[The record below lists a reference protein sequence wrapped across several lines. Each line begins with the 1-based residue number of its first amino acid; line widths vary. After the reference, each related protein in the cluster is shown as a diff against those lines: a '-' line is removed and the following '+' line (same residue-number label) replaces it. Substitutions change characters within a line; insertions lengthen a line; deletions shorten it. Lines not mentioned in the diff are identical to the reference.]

1 MLAASHTRSQ
11 CAKPFQAHNTPC
23 TRCGPLLR
31 ASMPQQTA
39 STQQQLLQQQPHLQ
53 FLQLAHDLADA
64 AGLITTRYFRTK
76 LNVDSKS
83 DASPVTIADRQA
95 EEAMRKLIAAAYP
108 SHAVFGEEAGL
119 TLGSSSSS
127 SSGDGS
133 NSSSS
138 SGDDWLW
145 VLDPI
150 DGTKSFITGKPLF
163 GTLIALLHNGT
174 PVLGVIDQPVT
185 RERWVGLAG
194 QQSSL
199 NGRPI
204 SARACG
210 DISNAYMYSTTPHM
224 FAGATEQAFHRV
236 RDAVR
241 IPMYGCDCYAYG
253 LLAAGH
259 CDLVVEA
266 DLKPYDYMALV
277 PIIKGAGG
285 VISDWSGQP
294 LRWQVQG
301 GDVAAAIK
309 AAPGEVLAAGD
320 AETHAQALQLL
331 AWKQQ
336 QQQ

>member
-1 MLAASHTRSQ
+1 M
-11 CAKPFQAHNTPC
+11 
-23 TRCGPLLR
+23 
-31 ASMPQQTA
+31 
-39 STQQQLLQQQPHLQ
+39 
-53 FLQLAHDLADA
+53 
-64 AGLITTRYFRTK
+64 
-76 LNVDSKS
+76 
-83 DASPVTIADRQA
+83 
-95 EEAMRKLIAAAYP
+95 
-108 SHAVFGEEAGL
+108 
-119 TLGSSSSS
+119 GSSSSV
-127 SSGDGS
+127 DGS
-133 NSSSS
+133 GG
-138 SGDDWLW
+138 GDEWLW

-163 GTLIALLHNGT
+163 GTLISLLHDGV
-174 PVLGVIDQPVT
+174 PVLGMIDQPVT

-194 QQSSL
+194 QPSSL

-204 SARACG
+204 RVRGCG
-210 DISNAYMYSTTPHM
+210 DIANAYMYSTTPHM
-224 FAGATEQAFHRV
+224 FAGQTEQAFHRV

-277 PIIKGAGG
+277 PIIEGAGG
-285 VISDWSGQP
+285 VITDWSGRQ

-320 AETHAQALQLL
+320 ADTHRQALQLL

-336 QQQ
+336 